1 MAVMN
6 NIFDQTSA
14 QLNRSSSTTYSKDYL
29 GAVRLLENSGFS
41 PYAESSSP
49 LGATLNQVFTR
60 FVEKTGLGTDASTL
74 QNEFLGGNYSAR
86 RAMGLYSALE
96 NTFGSRGKGEQAAI
110 VDFLNTKIDDYIST
124 KDQNSDSML
133 TLEESELTPTLF
145 EEADANRDSQLNAEE
160 MRNNFYSNF
169 RELNNVLD
177 YFRSTPGILID
188 VYG

>member
-1 MAVMN
+1 MDGMN
-6 NIFDQTSA
+6 NIFEQNTA
-14 QLNRSSSTTYSKDYL
+14 QLNRSNSATYSTDYL

-41 PYAESSSP
+41 PYTDNNSP
-49 LGATLNQVFTR
+49 LSATLNQVFTR
-60 FVEKTGLGTDASTL
+60 FIEKTGLGTDANTL
-74 QNEFLGGNYSAR
+74 QDEFLGGNSSTR

-160 MRNNFYSNF
+160 MRNNFYNSF
-169 RELNNVLD
+169 QELSNVLN